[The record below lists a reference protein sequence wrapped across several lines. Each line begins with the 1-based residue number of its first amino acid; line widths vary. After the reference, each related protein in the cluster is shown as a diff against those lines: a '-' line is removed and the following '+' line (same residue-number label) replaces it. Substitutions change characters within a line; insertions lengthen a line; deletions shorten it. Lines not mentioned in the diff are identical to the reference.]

1 MADALRMDEPFK
13 ADRRRQARRAWVVP
27 AVVYVDDRVVQVEL
41 QDVSRELDEGGAG
54 FLAPSA
60 LEVGREVHVK
70 VGIGP
75 LRTPR
80 AARVVHCRRRPDGR
94 YWIGV
99 QFAVV
104 GAVVG
109 ERREAS

>member
-1 MADALRMDEPFK
+1 MNRDSESRLPE
-13 ADRRRQARRAWVVP
+13 RRRHARRAWVVP
-27 AVVYVDDRVVQVEL
+27 AIVYVEDRVVQVEL
-41 QDVSRELDEGGAG
+41 QDVSRELEALDEGGAG
-54 FLAPSA
+54 FLAPSP
-60 LEVGREVHVK
+60 LSVGTEVHVK

-99 QFAVV
+99 QFAV
-104 GAVVG
+104 AD
-109 ERREAS
+109 EKREAI